1 MKLERLLRELAG
13 GRRGTR
19 GGHGGHGFGGQGYGG
34 AGYGSPGPTGHSGAS
49 HSGGGIGETIGRM
62 IDRQLATRRH
72 GKGHAPRGGGDLA
85 SQLLRRFGGR
95 RY

>member
-13 GRRGTR
+13 GRRAPRGGY
-19 GGHGGHGFGGQGYGG
+19 GGHGYRSAGHHGTG
-34 AGYGSPGPTGHSGAS
+34 AP

-62 IDRQLATRRH
+62 VDRELARRR
-72 GKGHAPRGGGDLA
+72 GRGHAPRGGGDLA